1 MHRSKASMSFR
12 ERVRRA
18 FMYPW
23 LRMQTFGLRNDAG
36 QTVAEYAL
44 VLLVVA
50 AIALA
55 FLLWAR
61 QSGKLDAFFDAIFE
75 KLLDSVDPDATPQP

>member
-1 MHRSKASMSFR
+1 MLRLWIWVNALPTKL
-12 ERVRRA
+12 RR
-18 FMYPW
+18 
-23 LRMQTFGLRNDAG
+23 DAG

-50 AIALA
+50 AIAVA

-61 QSGKLDAFFDAIFE
+61 QSGKLDSFFDAVFD
-75 KLLDSVDPDATPQP
+75 KLLESVNSDGG